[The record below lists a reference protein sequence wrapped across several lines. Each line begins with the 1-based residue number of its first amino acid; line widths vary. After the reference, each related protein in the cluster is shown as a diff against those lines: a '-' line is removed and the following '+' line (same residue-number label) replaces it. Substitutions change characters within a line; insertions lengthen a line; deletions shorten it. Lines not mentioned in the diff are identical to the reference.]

1 MTSKVFYMKTTKQSP
16 DDMKR
21 DSIEKLLSQIND
33 TDIFRKDENIAV
45 KVNLADEYNIS
56 PG

>member
-45 KVNLADEYNIS
+45 KVNLAD
-56 PG
+56 G

>member
-21 DSIEKLLSQIND
+21 DSIEKAKLMTL
-33 TDIFRKDENIAV
+33 IFLEKMKI
-45 KVNLADEYNIS
+45 
-56 PG
+56 